1 MKRNIEIVMLGDSIT
16 GRGNWNT
23 LLCKEHILNL
33 GIDGD
38 TTLGILNRIDTLV
51 EVSPD
56 VVFFMAGINDL
67 CSSIPL
73 ENIFDNYKKV
83 IQILKSENINVIVQS
98 TLFTEM
104 ITINKKVKEF
114 NYLVKNYCKE
124 ENLSYIDLNPIMSEN
139 EILKESYSTDGL
151 HLNFRAYD
159 VWAEEIKRAFF

>member
-1 MKRNIEIVMLGDSIT
+1 MKKNIEIVMLGDSIT
-16 GRGNWNT
+16 GRGDWNT

-33 GIDGD
+33 GIEAD
-38 TTLGILNRIDTLV
+38 TTLGILNRIDTV
-51 EVSPD
+51 VDVSPNI
-56 VVFFMAGINDL
+56 VLFMAGINDF
-67 CSSIPL
+67 CTSIPI
-73 ENIFDNYKKV
+73 EKVFDNYKKV
-83 IQILKSENINVIVQS
+83 VQILKSENINIIVQS

-114 NYLVKNYCKE
+114 NDLVKNYCQE

-159 VWAEEIKRAFF
+159 IWAKEIKRVFF